1 MAYSAGRTEGKE
13 GGNDYVGME
22 IVMEVKVG
30 IPTLNLLRMNHDC
43 EGKVGCI
50 ASHRLFVWYMWAALH
65 CSSVQSTP
73 GQHRHP
79 AREMGVPQPYGIL
92 K

>member
-13 GGNDYVGME
+13 GGKNYVGME
-22 IVMEVKVG
+22 IVMEVKFG

-50 ASHRLFVWYMWAALH
+50 ASPVRVVHVGGFALQL
-65 CSSVQSTP
+65 CPEYAKTASASRT
-73 GQHRHP
+73 
-79 AREMGVPQPYGIL
+79 
-92 K
+92 